1 MQNNSMAASPVNVIV
16 LAPPLIISTDEIDE
30 GVAIM
35 DIALEAA
42 DAHTE

>member
-1 MQNNSMAASPVNVIV
+1 MQNKSMIANPVNVIV
-16 LAPPLIISTDEIDE
+16 LAPPLIISTDEIEE